1 MDKIL
6 ILYKSKY
13 GATEKYACM
22 LKEIL
27 ECEILKTEHYNKAVL
42 DYYDCIVFAGGIYA
56 SGISGLEVLRKHY
69 TDIKHKKLAV
79 LCVGASPFDEKAI
92 DILRQHNLKDTL
104 KEIQLIYARGAW
116 DESAMTFKD
125 RTLCRLLQK
134 AIAKKDP
141 AGYEPW
147 MTALMSA
154 VGQKC
159 DWTDRVYLEPLINYL
174 QQ

>member
-79 LCVGASPFDEKAI
+79 LCVGASPFDEK
-92 DILRQHNLKDTL
+92 
-104 KEIQLIYARGAW
+104 G
-116 DESAMTFKD
+116 
-125 RTLCRLLQK
+125 
-134 AIAKKDP
+134 
-141 AGYEPW
+141 
-147 MTALMSA
+147 
-154 VGQKC
+154 
-159 DWTDRVYLEPLINYL
+159 
-174 QQ
+174 